1 MNINNA
7 SDDFH
12 RLARAHATSALAFGL
27 LDLERSS
34 LAMSK
39 DGTTK
44 QELIQFAR
52 QEENDEV
59 RAAIVEELSLPAVT
73 VPLNSLPGK

>member
-1 MNINNA
+1 
-7 SDDFH
+7 
-12 RLARAHATSALAFGL
+12 
-27 LDLERSS
+27 
-34 LAMSK
+34 MSK